1 MGIINALDNKTV
13 EIFLKQID
21 KELKKGHLRIIS
33 RKVDIGDKIVNHKQ
47 ALLDLKI
54 YSVEELKEKLY
65 NLKIE
70 DCFRVSFDYDITRDY
85 NSEIFEFRKKVNGIQ
100 AYIKLFIDRNG
111 VVCFSFHRSKEG

>member
-1 MGIINALDNKTV
+1 VKFINALDNKTV
-13 EIFLKQID
+13 ELFLKQMR
-21 KELKKGHLRIIS
+21 KELKKGHLRIIP
-33 RKVDIGDKIVNHKQ
+33 RKVDIGNKIINHKQ

-54 YSVEELKEKLY
+54 YSVEELKDELY

-85 NSEIFEFRKKVNGIQ
+85 NSEIFEFRKIVNGIL
-100 AYIKLFIDRNG
+100 AYIKLFIDRDD